1 LATKRNQSIQRK
13 KQLNIQETMPIQA
26 PQMTCQ
32 ESKEI
37 GKKLFKERQYEAAI
51 RPLALAAECFPDKE
65 ELWQEL
71 ILAASWSGQNEN
83 ALEFVKNAIRHHPRS
98 DWLWRR
104 LGHQLTCC
112 NRLEEAETA
121 LRNAR
126 SLNPKAEYLWRYYLA
141 LHQKRNDLAKQIEA
155 WENLLTLGAA
165 NSHDRISLG
174 NAYYEHKNFA
184 KALQS
189 YQLSV
194 AIEPS
199 AAALFNIGLVF
210 NHPEVSQEVDAVD
223 GYRRALLLK
232 PDYERAKGDLEATK
246 HKLTPLAERAR
257 NAASGLVQSNEFF
270 KFYISPFE
278 ALQIDGLEKVEAL
291 DVKTIQRAKKR
302 LLQEIDLNDGKV
314 TWLNDYPL
322 DTSRALAMENELLDE
337 VKLRYHRAVFRNKPL
352 LRFLT
357 RGDID
362 HFLYSDEYFPSETLE
377 LLDTEPAFRVFL
389 SKAFACQYN
398 VVLARAIER
407 RLLPV
412 VEVLFDGRRW
422 VELKDEDVCFEG
434 AYKHIAEVVEATR
447 AKANEG
453 CERRVCLRE
462 MEDFLTQYSLP
473 DLFNLLPT
481 AFSSAQRELVAAIR
495 SLAIS
500 CFNKHADS
508 DLSKGTLNLC
518 KRFAI
523 RSVELS
529 KCLEEDF
536 NTIERMIA
544 EERKYESRLQFGSDR
559 PFEITKEGVR
569 DGTKFIPVDKV
580 IGLRWGMTVR
590 GYQGAETFEYF
601 FRVNREPTSHYGI
614 FSRDDWIEVSWT
626 TGKASEDKQ
635 TKHFSGMVNA
645 ALNYLG
651 MAVAEKLDKKL
662 AAGQQIV
669 IGPCTL
675 MRQGIAF
682 QTQGIIFKKDRLIPW
697 GEIATNTRNG
707 QIVLSSTTQNGVSI
721 AMSLRDTENAVLL
734 PIIVAILKQQIKPPP
749 LPNYGN

>member
-1 LATKRNQSIQRK
+1 
-13 KQLNIQETMPIQA
+13 
-26 PQMTCQ
+26 MTCQ
-32 ESKEI
+32 EFKQI
-37 GKKLFKERQYEAAI
+37 GQKLFHERQYEAAV
-51 RPLALAAECFPDKE
+51 RPLTLATESFPDKE

-71 ILAASWSGQNEN
+71 ILAARWSGQHES
-83 ALEFVKNAIRHHPRS
+83 AVEFCKKAIRHHPRS
-98 DWLWRR
+98 DWLWRQ
-104 LGHQLTCC
+104 LGNLLTSCD
-112 NRLEEAETA
+112 RLEEAESA
-121 LRNAR
+121 LSNAQR
-126 SLNPKAEYLWRYYLA
+126 LNPKAEYLWRYYA
-141 LHQKRNDLAKQIEA
+141 ELHEKRNDLAKQIEA
-155 WENLLTLGAA
+155 WENLLALGTA
-165 NSHDRISLG
+165 NSNDRFSLG
-174 NAYYEHKNFA
+174 NAYYDHKNFA

-194 AIEPS
+194 AIEPR
-199 AAALFNIGLVF
+199 ADALFNIGLVF
-210 NHPEVSQEVDAVD
+210 NNPEISQDVDAVD
-223 GYRRALLLK
+223 AYRRALLLK
-232 PDYERAKGDLEATK
+232 PDYERAKEGLEKTRR
-246 HKLTPLAERAR
+246 KLTPLAERAR
-257 NAASGLVQSNEFF
+257 NAASGLVQSDEFF
-270 KFYISPFE
+270 QFYISPFE
-278 ALQIDGLEKVEAL
+278 ALQIDELEKVEAL
-291 DVKTIQRAKKR
+291 DVKIIQRAKKR
-302 LLQEIDLNDGKV
+302 LLQELDLNDGKV

-322 DTSRALAMENELLDE
+322 DTSRALAMEDELLDE
-337 VKLRYHRAVFRNKPL
+337 AKLHYHRAVFRNKPL

-389 SKAFACQYN
+389 SKVFACQYN
-398 VVLARAIER
+398 LVLVRAIEQ

-422 VELKDEDVCFEG
+422 VEPKDEDVCFEG
-434 AYKHIAEVVEATR
+434 AYKRTAELVETAR
-447 AKANEG
+447 AKAKER
-453 CERRVCLRE
+453 CERKVSLRE
-462 MEDFLTQYSLP
+462 MEDFLSQYSLP

-481 AFSSAQRELVAAIR
+481 AFSSAQRELVEAIR

-500 CFNKHADS
+500 CFNIHGDS
-508 DLSKGTLNLC
+508 DLSKGILNLC
-518 KRFAI
+518 KRFSI

-536 NTIERMIA
+536 KTIERMIA

-569 DGTKFIPVDKV
+569 DGTKFIPADKV
-580 IGLRWGMTVR
+580 IGLRWGITVT
-590 GYQGAETFEYF
+590 GYQGAESFEYF

-614 FSRDDWIEVSWT
+614 SSRDDWIEALWT

-651 MAVAEKLDKKL
+651 VVVAEKVHKKL
-662 AAGQQIV
+662 AAGQQVV

-675 MRQGIAF
+675 TRQGIAF

-697 GEIATNTRNG
+697 HEAATDARNG
-707 QIVLSSTTQNGVSI
+707 QIVLSSATQNGVSI
-721 AMSLRDTENAVLL
+721 AMSPRNTENAMLL
-734 PIIVAILKQQIKPPP
+734 PMIVAVLQQQTKPPP